1 MMVVVGDRSHR
12 AQVRWETRD
21 SGDKQKREMEEKS
34 PWSVKES
41 MSNKNLGRAPGSQS
55 MPPTEASTRCVLQ
68 EVTCPV
74 GWQVGWGLA
83 RSKAAVWQVCPFS
96 LQCRLGSGPGL
107 SSHMATIIPLWESWE
122 RLATHTLAW
131 HVVWDTNSNDCPVA
145 PCSCTL
151 CDVLVG
157 PGDRPLPAHATSR
170 SCQLF
175 FPIITSDQG

>member
-1 MMVVVGDRSHR
+1 
-12 AQVRWETRD
+12 
-21 SGDKQKREMEEKS
+21 
-34 PWSVKES
+34 
-41 MSNKNLGRAPGSQS
+41 MSNQILGRALGSKS
-55 MPPTEASTRCVLQ
+55 MPLTEASAMQGSHLPRRVAGRLGTGKVKG
-68 EVTCPV
+68 T
-74 GWQVGWGLA
+74 
-83 RSKAAVWQVCPFS
+83 VWQVCPFS
-96 LQCRLGSGPGL
+96 LQYSLGSGLGL

-157 PGDRPLPAHATSR
+157 PGDWPLPAHATSR